1 MADKKDE
8 SKLVKVTANYGVREE
23 RATLW
28 GVDFVQEGEGDEV
41 VYVAEVTEEVAKS
54 LIDAKRAV
62 KAK

>member
-8 SKLVKVTANYGVREE
+8 KLVKVIANYIAREE

-28 GVDFVQEGEGDEV
+28 GVDFVQDGEGDEL